1 MTKKITDF
9 VSFYSLESTIIDKE
23 TPHKTVK
30 TAYLYYYATEA
41 AFGLR
46 ASDALKTRLTL
57 LMNDALIL
65 AKRFKFDVFNALSLM
80 DNALFLED
88 LKFGKGD
95 GQLHYYLYNYL
106 ANPISGG
113 VDKNNELT
121 TDASTRSGVGI
132 MML

>member
-1 MTKKITDF
+1 M
-9 VSFYSLESTIIDKE
+9 ESTIIDKDSA
-23 TPHKTVK
+23 HRDVR

-41 AFGLR
+41 AFGPQ
-46 ASDALKTRLTL
+46 ANNDKLKERLQPL
-57 LMNDALIL
+57 INDALIL

-113 VDKNNELT
+113 VDKNNELVT
-121 TDASTRSGVGI
+121 GSATRSGVGI